1 MFATKDDVRDGF
13 EGVIPSSR
21 DTWLDA
27 KITAAENLLITK
39 VPSIATTTDTVMLER
54 AKSMVVEAVLRVY
67 RNPAGAAQ
75 ETASVFSVSRSKA
88 VDSGLLF
95 FPEDELEDLRGS
107 ARRSRLGTIPV
118 SPWRVDVFGR

>member
-1 MFATKDDVRDGF
+1 MFATKDDVRNGF
-13 EGVIPSSR
+13 EGIISSSR
-21 DTWLDA
+21 DTWLEA
-27 KITAAENLLITK
+27 KIASAENLLITK
-39 VPSIATTTDTVMLER
+39 IPSMATTTDTVRLAR

-75 ETASVFSVSRSKA
+75 ETASVYSVSRSKA
-88 VDSGLLF
+88 IDSGLLY

-107 ARRSRLGTIPV
+107 SRRSRLGTIPV